1 MKDIVIQL
9 PLRNMINEWLYKEYG
24 VAIHWNKLLL
34 EQSPS
39 RDTIKIVFDE
49 FDATGPF
56 SSIKDLIKDC
66 GVDQDE

>member
-1 MKDIVIQL
+1 MKDHVIQL
-9 PLRNMINEWLYKEYG
+9 PLHQMINEWISKEYG
-24 VAIHWNKLLL
+24 VCIKWNRLLM
-34 EQSPS
+34 ERTYD
-39 RDTIKIVFDE
+39 RDVIKIVFDE